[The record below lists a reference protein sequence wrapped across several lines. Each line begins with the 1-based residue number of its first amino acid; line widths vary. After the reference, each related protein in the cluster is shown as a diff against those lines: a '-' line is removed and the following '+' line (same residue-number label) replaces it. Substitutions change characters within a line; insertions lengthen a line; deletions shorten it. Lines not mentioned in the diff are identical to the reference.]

1 MFDRRGAIGGAA
13 CWLWAELRV
22 RVDGLGINLGTN
34 GRRGFLIVPDNA
46 HIAAWKDLEGY

>member
-22 RVDGLGINLGTN
+22 RVDGLGINVGTN
-34 GRRGFLIVPDNA
+34 ER
-46 HIAAWKDLEGY
+46 EGGILDSTP